1 MLTKVLQIPSRP
13 CMRSTH
19 HCPPTTGLLHS
30 CPSLPPQLRD
40 RVLEGPVALPSVIPV
55 GFRLQVAGPRLQG
68 VRSYGRT
75 TSFTLWAWGGG
86 GGVRL
91 FLQKSVKGF
100 GLKDFLRL
108 QTLGIRRCFMPK
120 ATLKK
125 ITDPPPCLN
134 KRLAVSLFCG
144 LGFRLS
150 QGP

>member
-19 HCPPTTGLLHS
+19 HWPPTTGLLHS

-40 RVLEGPVALPSVIPV
+40 RVLEGPVALPSAIPV
-55 GFRLQVAGPRLQG
+55 GFRLQAHGCKECGVTVELQALRSGLRGGAGLAP
-68 VRSYGRT
+68 S
-75 TSFTLWAWGGG
+75 SA
-86 GGVRL
+86 
-91 FLQKSVKGF
+91 SVKGF

-108 QTLGIRRCFMPK
+108 QTLGIRRCFMPQ
-120 ATLKK
+120 ATLKNMAE
-125 ITDPPPCLN
+125 PPPCLN

-150 QGP
+150 QEP